1 MRKPRFRP
9 AVVGIAALLFALHAA
24 RAAAE
29 PIAFS
34 GFLSGDLR
42 GAQVFQDLE
51 LTFPDFKVAIILEPR
66 LTPGFCIACGSGSAV
81 PFTQT
86 TGVFS
91 AHSPAIAGRGTTDA
105 DVTGMLSFVGPTDFV
120 NIDPATG
127 GDLLSSAVQV
137 SGFLR
142 ITQPNR
148 VLFDGTL
155 VGSGLASVLYE
166 NRFGA
171 GPRLGG
177 YQYAINGVAATPE
190 PASLLL
196 VSSGVAWLASRRRF
210 RASLNSPSPP
220 R

>member
-1 MRKPRFRP
+1 MRTRRCTP
-9 AVVGIAALLFALHAA
+9 VVVSIALVLFALHGT

-29 PIAFS
+29 SIPFS
-34 GFLSGDLR
+34 GFLAGDLR
-42 GAQVFQDLE
+42 GALLFQDLE
-51 LTFPDFKVAIILEPR
+51 VIFPDFAIAIGLEPQ
-66 LTPGFCIACGSGSAV
+66 LTPGFCIACGAV

-91 AHSPAIAGRGTTDA
+91 AHSPAIPGRGTIDA
-105 DVTGMLSFVGPTDFV
+105 DVTGMLSFVGPTDLV

-127 GDLLSSAVQV
+127 VDLLTSAVQL

-142 ITQPNR
+142 ITQPGR

-155 VGSGLASVLYE
+155 VGTGFGSVLYE
-166 NRFGA
+166 NRFNA

-177 YQYAINGVAATPE
+177 YQYAFDGVAATPE

-196 VSSGVAWLASRRRF
+196 VSSGIAWVVSKRRARSR
-210 RASLNSPSPP
+210 S
-220 R
+220 